1 MEKIII
7 LFLMFALIVG
17 CNEQSN
23 NGQGQNEQNQES
35 VDDNANNDE
44 ANNEAN
50 NEENDNGDEPV
61 IVEITEE
68 WGNEMCPV
76 MQDEAVDK
84 ETFVVYEDKKVY
96 LCCDECAEKFEADP
110 KKYRDF
116 LVKSSK

>member
-1 MEKIII
+1 MEKIIV
-7 LFLMFALIVG
+7 LLLMFVLIVG

-23 NGQGQNEQNQES
+23 DAQGQDDQNQEN
-35 VDDNANNDE
+35 VENANNDA
-44 ANNEAN
+44 ANDGN
-50 NEENDNGDEPV
+50 DEPV

-96 LCCDECAEKFEADP
+96 LCCDECAEKFQADP
-110 KKYRDF
+110 KKYHDF

>member
-23 NGQGQNEQNQES
+23 NAQGQNEQNQES

-44 ANNEAN
+44 ANNE
-50 NEENDNGDEPV
+50 ENAGDEPV